1 MKINARVALLL
12 LTAVVFGAG
21 VQPALAAAEQTPAAV
36 SQGAVVDVQSW
47 FGDQL
52 DKQAKIFYNALVE
65 MHRNGSLRSGTGSI
79 DLIRGTFGGDQLA
92 VSDVRA
98 HLDGSRSL
106 TAAFQAGRDAFMN
119 DYPDV
124 FYVDFSKLTL
134 RATQSGRYC
143 TAVLGK
149 GSGDSDYFA
158 EGMISPGRVGVAI
171 TELNTEIDRIAASA
185 RKEADLSA
193 QLRTVHDALAAR
205 AAYTTRSQQGV
216 NVFGAYGA
224 LVKGTAV
231 CEGYS
236 RAYKAVLDELGI
248 PCVLVRGT
256 AGGTAHMWCSVQV
269 GGGWYAVDVTW
280 DDPIGGAI
288 RYDYFLKGAN
298 RFSASHQATGILSP
312 NGSSFSYPAQCDADY
327 PFSVL

>member
-1 MKINARVALLL
+1 MKINALVALLL
-12 LTAVVFGAG
+12 LIAVASGAG
-21 VQPALAAAEQTPAAV
+21 VQPATAAAEQPAAAV
-36 SQGAVVDVQSW
+36 TQGAVVDAQNW
-47 FGDQL
+47 FGNQL

-65 MHRNGSLRSGTGSI
+65 MRRNGSLRSGTGSI
-79 DLIRGTFGGDQLA
+79 DLIRGTFSGDQLA

-98 HLDGSRSL
+98 HLNGSRPL

-149 GSGDSDYFA
+149 GSGDSDYLA
-158 EGMISPGRVGVAI
+158 EGMLSPGRVGVAI
-171 TELNTEIDRIAASA
+171 TELDAEIDRIAASA
-185 RKEADLSA
+185 RKETDVSA
-193 QLRTVHDALAAR
+193 QLKAVHDALAAR

-236 RAYKAVLDELGI
+236 RAYKAVLDALGI

-269 GGGWYAVDVTW
+269 DGGWYAVDVTW
-280 DDPIGGAI
+280 DDPIGGSV
-288 RYDYFLKGAN
+288 RYAYFLKGAN
-298 RFSASHQATGILSP
+298 RFSVSHQATGVLSP
-312 NGSSFSYPAQCDADY
+312 NGSSFTYPALCDADY
-327 PFSVL
+327 PYSV

>member
-1 MKINARVALLL
+1 MAALLL
-12 LTAVVFGAG
+12 IAVVSGAG
-21 VQPALAAAEQTPAAV
+21 LRPACAAAEQTLTTV
-36 SQGAVVDVQSW
+36 SQESSANAQSW
-47 FGDQL
+47 FGSQL
-52 DKQAKIFYNALVE
+52 GKQAKVFYNALVE
-65 MHRNGSLRSGTGSI
+65 MRRNGSLRSGTGSI
-79 DLIRGTFGGDQLA
+79 DLIRGTFAGDKLA

-106 TAAFQAGRDAFMN
+106 TEAFQAGRDAFMN

-134 RATQSGRYC
+134 RAAQSGRYC

-149 GSGDSDYFA
+149 GSGDSDYLA
-158 EGMISPGRVGVAI
+158 EGMVSPGRVGVAI
-171 TELNTEIDRIAASA
+171 TELDAEIDRIAASA
-185 RKEADLSA
+185 RKETDIFA
-193 QLRTVHDALAAR
+193 QLKVVHDALAAC

-269 GGGWYAVDVTW
+269 DGSWYAVDVTW
-280 DDPIGGAI
+280 DDPTGGAV
-288 RYDYFLKGAN
+288 RYEYFLKGAN
-298 RFSASHQATGILSP
+298 RFSASHQPAGILSP
-312 NGSSFSYPAQCDADY
+312 NGSSFSYPALSGLDY
-327 PFSVL
+327 PGLC